1 MKRILEHMHS
11 IHHLKNVRI
20 FKWTYLPGKPISQA
34 MFKGGR
40 IILRNTHIKKL
51 KFKIKSHEIIT
62 VT

>member
-1 MKRILEHMHS
+1 MKGILEHMHS
-11 IHHLKNVRI
+11 VHHLKNVRN

-40 IILRNTHIKKL
+40 IILRNTHINEL
-51 KFKIKSHEIIT
+51 KFKIKLREIIT